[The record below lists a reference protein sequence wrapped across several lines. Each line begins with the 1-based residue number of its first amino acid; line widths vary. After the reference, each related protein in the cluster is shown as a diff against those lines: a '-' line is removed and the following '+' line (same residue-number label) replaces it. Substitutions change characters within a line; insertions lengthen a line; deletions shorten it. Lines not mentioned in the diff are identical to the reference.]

1 MGQTGDQ
8 EDSVG
13 TRRTEICPSAA
24 CHGAKE
30 GGEFFNK
37 RCWNISAFISRKD
50 QELNFMPHRSK
61 YTSKQFLEGKNWS
74 QYLQP
79 VMQEI
84 PKT

>member
-1 MGQTGDQ
+1 MVYHKSTVVKTEVGQTGDQ

-37 RCWNISAFISRKD
+37 RCWNISAFISKKD
-50 QELNFMPHRSK
+50 QELNFMPH
-61 YTSKQFLEGKNWS
+61 
-74 QYLQP
+74 
-79 VMQEI
+79 I
-84 PKT
+84 KTLKGS